1 MTKKKNITDA
11 IARDLPR
18 LDKAYYKPGDYP
30 GLELWIYPS
39 GKKTWRFQYRT
50 KNKKYPI
57 RIKIGNYPHVGVIE
71 SIKRAKEEAK
81 KIYEGGDPKETVKK
95 DILKMQ
101 LGEALRKYYQEELT
115 TINNLARS

>member
-71 SIKRAKEEAK
+71 SINRAKEEAN
-81 KIYEGGDPKETVKK
+81 KIYKGW
-95 DILKMQ
+95 
-101 LGEALRKYYQEELT
+101 
-115 TINNLARS
+115 RS

>member
-50 KNKKYPI
+50 KNKKYPFLQFLLDHHLH
-57 RIKIGNYPHVGVIE
+57 RFF
-71 SIKRAKEEAK
+71 
-81 KIYEGGDPKETVKK
+81 
-95 DILKMQ
+95 
-101 LGEALRKYYQEELT
+101 
-115 TINNLARS
+115 